1 MKEKGKHKGQLA
13 RKRVYE
19 YLTKDYGRGYSTM
32 EIAKC
37 LRIEVQTARNA
48 MASLITRGVVYK
60 VAHPFGRLKNWKF
73 FAKDPKSETLNMG
86 NSYNNINSL
95 SIFGKSKACITKEDR
110 KHIRSHKLIEQ

>member
-1 MKEKGKHKGQLA
+1 MKNRAKGPIA
-13 RKRVYE
+13 RKKVYDH
-19 YLTKDYGRGYSTM
+19 LTKDYGRGYSTM

-60 VAHPFGRLKNWKF
+60 VAHPLGKAKNWKF
-73 FAKDPKSETLNMG
+73 FARDPKSETGNRG
-86 NSYNNINSL
+86 NSYNSISSL
-95 SIFGKSKACITKEDR
+95 SIFGKSEARITKEDR